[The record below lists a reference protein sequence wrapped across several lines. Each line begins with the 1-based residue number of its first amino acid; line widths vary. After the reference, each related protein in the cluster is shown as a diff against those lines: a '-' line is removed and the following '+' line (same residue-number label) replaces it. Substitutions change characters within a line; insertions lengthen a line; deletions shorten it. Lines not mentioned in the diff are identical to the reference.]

1 MVRCCLAIVPLV
13 ALTVGLT
20 AAVPVLSGV
29 AAAATGNTLNLGYDF
44 SSEFSNTFDPAKS
57 QSECDSLVAEQI
69 YGFLLTRNVKD
80 QIEPG
85 LASAWTI
92 GTDSLTLTLRP
103 GLTFSDGEPFDAQA
117 VKDGILHNQSNT
129 MFTELHAVTGVDVL
143 NPTTA
148 RIDLKDNSGVRLT
161 YALTQ
166 SSGEIPAPST
176 LNGSFAHPIG
186 AGPFEFVSYTEGS
199 NLTLARS
206 PTYYAASTYKLGGL
220 RFVQVG
226 SGPPSVTALLSGSV
240 DYVRLEPDSYAAV
253 PKGSNYG
260 VVSRPSSDYLQ
271 LEFRFS
277 GPFTKTLVRQ
287 AVNLAI
293 NRNDINTVVLDGQ
306 GQVATQPFPPSSPVH
321 VAGLVGS
328 NRYDPS
334 LAKKDLAAA
343 GYPHGF
349 SFTLVIPG
357 GGIAIEERLAT
368 LVQAEL
374 GAVGINVKIQRVLG
388 DDLYTSFLVQKQ
400 GNALAAEDTDNP
412 YPPLLLGQFAS
423 NDFAAVQL
431 NAVNPQINAIL
442 TQADNST
449 SLSTIDA
456 FGRQGNKVD
465 VDEALEVP
473 IAFLPQIVAW
483 NKDTVHGTVSAP
495 LNTCAPDDF
504 AGLSVSG

>member
-1 MVRCCLAIVPLV
+1 VAVVPLV
-13 ALTVGLT
+13 ALAMGLT
-20 AAVPVLSGV
+20 AAVPGLSGG
-29 AAAATGNTLNLGYDF
+29 AAAATGGTLNDGYDF

-69 YGFLLTRNVKD
+69 YGFLLTRNSKD

-85 LASAWTI
+85 LASAWSV
-92 GTDSLTLTLRP
+92 GPDSLTLTLRP

-117 VKDGILHNQSNT
+117 VKDGIEHNRSST

-143 NPTTA
+143 GPTTV
-148 RIDLKDNSGVRLT
+148 RIDLSDNSGVRLA

-176 LNGSFAHPIG
+176 LNGPFAHPIG
-186 AGPFEFVSYTEGS
+186 AGPFRFISYSEGS

-226 SGPPSVTALLSGSV
+226 SGPPSVTALLSGSL
-240 DYVRLEPDSYAAV
+240 DYVRLQADSYAAV

-271 LEFRFS
+271 VEFRFA
-277 GPFTKTLVRQ
+277 GPFTKRLVRQ

-293 NRNDINTVVLDGQ
+293 NRKAINSVVLDGQ
-306 GQVATQPFPPSSPVH
+306 GQVAEQPFPPSSPVH

-328 NRYDPS
+328 NHYDPS
-334 LAKKDLAAA
+334 EAKRDLAAA

-349 SFTLVIPG
+349 HFTLVIPG
-357 GGIAIEERLAT
+357 GGIALEERLGT

-374 GAVGINVKIQRVLG
+374 GAVGVDVTIKRVLG
-388 DDLYTSFLVQKQ
+388 SDLYTSFLIEKQ

-423 NDFAAVQL
+423 DNFAAVQL
-431 NAVNPQINAIL
+431 DAVNPQINAIL
-442 TQADNST
+442 AQADNST

-456 FGRQGNKVD
+456 FGREGNTVD
-465 VDEALEVP
+465 VDQALEVP

-483 NKDTVHGTVSAP
+483 NKDVVHGTVSAP

-504 AGLSVSG
+504 AGVSVSK